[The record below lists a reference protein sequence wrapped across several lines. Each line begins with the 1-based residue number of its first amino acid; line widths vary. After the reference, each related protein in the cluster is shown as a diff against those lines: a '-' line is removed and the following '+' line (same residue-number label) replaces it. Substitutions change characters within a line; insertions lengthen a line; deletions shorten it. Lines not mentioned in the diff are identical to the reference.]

1 MRQVYCCI
9 PPYYM
14 VGSDLSGIE
23 ARMLGHFASYFDG
36 GEMSEILLK
45 GDIHQT
51 TADAMG
57 ISRNTAKT
65 IRYCLMYGGGVG
77 KVMAILGCNQKEAS
91 SQIDA
96 FYESSKGLKLLSEA
110 LKAFYKKHK
119 YIKAIN
125 GARLQIRSEHVL
137 LNSLI
142 QASSAI
148 VFKRWMCFVWD
159 AIEKRSLDAKVIIA
173 MHDELQ
179 LRVHEKDVEEIKVV
193 LSDCLKRT
201 QEFYK
206 ISVELKTDSRVGD
219 SWRATH

>member
-1 MRQVYCCI
+1 
-9 PPYYM
+9 
-14 VGSDLSGIE
+14 
-23 ARMLGHFASYFDG
+23 
-36 GEMSEILLK
+36 MS
-45 GDIHQT
+45 
-51 TADAMG
+51 
-57 ISRNTAKT
+57 
-65 IRYCLMYGGGVG
+65 
-77 KVMAILGCNQKEAS
+77 ILGCSRSEAEKL
-91 SQIDA
+91 IDD
-96 FYESSKGLKLLSEA
+96 FFSGNPGLLALVKA

-159 AIEKRSLDAKVIIA
+159 AIEEKNLDAKVIIA

-193 LSDCLKRT
+193 LSECLKKT

-219 SWRATH
+219 SWRSTH